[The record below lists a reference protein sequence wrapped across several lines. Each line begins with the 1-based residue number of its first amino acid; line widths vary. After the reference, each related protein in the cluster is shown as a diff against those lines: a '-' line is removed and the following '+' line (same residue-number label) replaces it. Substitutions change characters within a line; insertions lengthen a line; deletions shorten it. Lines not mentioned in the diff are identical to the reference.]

1 MRELGKRGLE
11 REREREIERERK
23 SESGE
28 CVMKVQVMVV
38 AVGIVKTRIDFYERH
53 KSIQL
58 LKFGLEFIK
67 WIQIFYDKISFRIL
81 PA

>member
-1 MRELGKRGLE
+1 
-11 REREREIERERK
+11 
-23 SESGE
+23 
-28 CVMKVQVMVV
+28 MKVQVMVV